1 MTRYRGKISLTVLI
15 GVWGGC
21 KARPLLEKVWKIKQ
35 SFKVGQVSGKGA
47 WKVTGPEIGLNT
59 RDMLPGKRM
68 NRMWVPHAS
77 SRLDTRSWASTVWKD
92 RARATS

>member
-1 MTRYRGKISLTVLI
+1 MGTKGDKVQRENLTVQTR
-15 GVWGGC
+15 VWGGC
-21 KARPLLEKVWKIKQ
+21 KVRPLLEKVWKIKQ

-47 WKVTGPEIGLNT
+47 WKDIGPKIGLNT

-77 SRLDTRSWASTVWKD
+77 SRLYTRSWASTV
-92 RARATS
+92 